1 MGSIDFSTSL
11 IYILCAAL
19 AGLYT
24 FFLYRGKKTQLELSG
39 SLFYPL
45 LALRFA
51 GIALLLLLI
60 LDPLIKAVEQVTT
73 KPVLVVGLDQSQSI
87 TLSKDSSN
95 LQVWLNQFSKLEN
108 ELSQKYDLQWVDFGN
123 DAQLAESPVWK
134 GTDEVS
140 NFQVLFDF
148 LKANYP
154 QERLAG
160 TVLISDG
167 AYNRGANPL
176 FSDHST
182 GSFLNT
188 VLVGDTTVQKDI
200 YVQSV
205 SHNEIVFA
213 GNAFSLNIGIG
224 ATKIEGIQPE
234 LIIYLNGK
242 EVKRKKI
249 QIEGTKVFKEENF
262 IIEPKGQGI
271 QKLEAELK
279 TTTTE
284 ANKDNNRFVS
294 YIEVINSQSKVLILA
309 HAPHPDIFTIK
320 KALAGKKQYQ
330 VESTLAKD
338 FNQSIDAYNLIIT
351 HNLPQSNNALFNQI
365 ASSDVPAWYIIGAAT
380 NQQALNNSTAGIQI
394 LGRASSSNTV
404 RAGYDKNFGLFKMN
418 NGSFQD
424 FEDLPP
430 LVAPFG
436 EVSINEPVNMLF
448 QQKIG
453 SLNSG
458 IPMLAFGEEKKRKA
472 WLTANGIWQW
482 NLFEAAQKIENKLTD
497 DLITGVAQY
506 LVLKDNKSRLK
517 VNSKAAYWENENIQF
532 RAQLYNKGY
541 EPITSSPVKLRLT
554 SEAGKQFNF
563 EFEPGGDKYFLDL
576 GVLEPGEY
584 TYEAECVESGETL
597 TVEGQFYV
605 KELSL
610 ETIGNDQDAKLMHQ
624 LAERNGGKTY
634 NLDALEQLKNDLL
647 KDTRSNA
654 LISTITKFSSIISWK
669 WILLIVIACF
679 SLEWLLRKR
688 YGVN

>member
-1 MGSIDFSTSL
+1 MGSIDFSTSW
-11 IYILCAAL
+11 IYVLCAAL
-19 AGLYT
+19 AGLFT
-24 FFLYRGKKTQLELSG
+24 FLLYRGKKTQLELSG

-45 LALRFA
+45 LALRFI
-51 GIALLLLLI
+51 GIALLLLLV
-60 LDPLIKAVEQVTT
+60 LDPLVKAVEQVTT
-73 KPVLVVGLDQSQSI
+73 KPILVIGLDQSQSV
-87 TLSKDSSN
+87 TLSKDSS
-95 LQVWLNQFSKLEN
+95 KLETWLGQFTAL
-108 ELSQKYDLQWVDFGN
+108 EKGLSKKYDLQWVDFGS
-123 DAQLAESPVWK
+123 DAQLADRPVWK
-134 GTDEVS
+134 GADEVS

-160 TVLISDG
+160 TVLVSDG

-176 FSDHST
+176 FSDYST

-205 SHNEIVFA
+205 NHNDIVFA
-213 GNAFSLNIGIG
+213 GNAFSLNVGIG
-224 ATKIEGIQPE
+224 ASRIEGIESDLIVYLNGEEVDRKKIKIEGS
-234 LIIYLNGK
+234 K
-242 EVKRKKI
+242 F
-249 QIEGTKVFKEENF
+249 FKDENF
-262 IIEPKGQGI
+262 TIEPKGKGI
-271 QKLEAELK
+271 QKLEVELEP
-279 TTTTE
+279 TTGE
-284 ANKDNNRFVS
+284 ANKDNNRLVS

-320 KALAGKKQYQ
+320 KALASKKQYE
-330 VESTLAKD
+330 VKSIRAKD

-351 HNLPQSNNALFNQI
+351 HNLPQSNDALFNQI
-365 ASSDVPAWYIIGAAT
+365 ASSEVPAWYIVGAAT
-380 NQQALNNSTAGIQI
+380 NQQALNKSSAGIQI
-394 LGRASSSNTV
+394 LGRANSSNTV
-404 RAGYDKNFGLFKMN
+404 RAGFDKNFGLFKMN
-418 NGSFQD
+418 NGTFQD

-436 EVSINEPVNMLF
+436 EVSINEPVDMLF

-458 IPMLAFGEEKKRKA
+458 IPMLAFGEDKKRKA

-482 NLFEAAQKIENKLTD
+482 NLFEAAQGVENKLTN
-497 DLITGVAQY
+497 DLITGIAQY
-506 LVLKDNKSRLK
+506 LVLKENKSRLK
-517 VNSKAAYWENENIQF
+517 VNSKATYWENENIQF
-532 RAQLYNKGY
+532 NAQLYNKGY
-541 EPITSSPVKLRLT
+541 EPITSFPVKLRLIN
-554 SEAGKQFNF
+554 EAGSQFNF

-584 TYEAECVESGETL
+584 TYTAESIESGEKL

-624 LAERNGGKTY
+624 LAERNGGKSY
-634 NLDALEQLKNDLL
+634 ALDGPDQLKNDLL

-654 LISTITKFSSIISWK
+654 LISTTTKFRSIISWK
-669 WILLIVIACF
+669 WILIIVTACF